1 MPKKILN
8 VVTLGGGG
16 GHAQLLIALQK
27 IPGLAITAICTAFD
41 TGGSTGRLAA
51 NYSHLGIGGWL
62 GDAGRCIAALTP
74 NSTLAS
80 ALLYRFDRGCLDGH
94 SLKNLLLAGLAANN
108 ADPTAA
114 LETMRWLCRLGLH
127 RVRPITLQRATLKV
141 RMGRVTISG
150 ENYID
155 TVARNPFWDPRIHPI
170 GRAWLSPAV
179 DINPTAA
186 NSIGQAKWIIIAP
199 GDLFTSVLPVLL
211 VRGLAEA
218 IPADCQIVMVL
229 NLMTK
234 IGETD
239 RYCMGDFLT
248 RVEQQLKRPVNMII
262 ANNKHVPHD
271 ILARYQYRE
280 HKVAV
285 IASDETPLH
294 GRQLFT
300 GPLWTTND
308 YGHIVHQPVLL
319 RRILMEV
326 LRIRL

>member
-1 MPKKILN
+1 MSKKIIN

-16 GHAQLLIALQK
+16 GHAQLLAALRK
-27 IPGLAITAICTAFD
+27 IPNLAITAVCTAFD
-41 TGGSTGRLAA
+41 TGGSTGRLTA

-74 NSTLAS
+74 DSPMDK
-80 ALLYRFDRGCLDGH
+80 ALLYRFEQGCLAGH
-94 SLKNLLLAGLAANN
+94 SLKNLLLAGLV
-108 ADPTAA
+108 ADVGDPIIA
-114 LETMRWLCRLGLH
+114 LETLRWVFRLGLN
-127 RVRPITLQRATLKV
+127 RVYPITTQRATLKV
-141 RMGRVTISG
+141 RMGRVIISG

-155 TVARNPFWDPRIHPI
+155 TVARNPFWDPHIHPV
-170 GRAWLSPAV
+170 GRVWLSPTV
-179 DINPTAA
+179 DINLTAA
-186 NSIGQAKWIIIAP
+186 NSVRQAKWLIIAP

-218 IPADCQIVMVL
+218 IPADCKIIMVL

-248 RVEQQLKRPVNMII
+248 RVEQQLKRPVNVII
-262 ANNKHVPHD
+262 ANNQPVPHD

-280 HKVAV
+280 HKVAI
-285 IASDETPLH
+285 IASDETPLQ

-300 GPLWTTND
+300 GPLWTEDD
-308 YGHIVHQPVLL
+308 YGHIVHEPALL